1 MFFLNAGQYKKVVNL
16 KQKNPKL
23 KVSIAI
29 GGKPENHWSEGYWV
43 RPWVIGKP
51 REGER
56 SRKYSDMADK
66 PENRNVFIESVL
78 AFIK

>member
-23 KVSIAI
+23 KVSIGI
-29 GGKPENHWSEGYWV
+29 GGP
-43 RPWVIGKP
+43 GKEP
-51 REGER
+51 G
-56 SRKYSDMADK
+56 KYSDMADK
-66 PENRNVFIESVL
+66 PENRKVFIQSVL

>member
-1 MFFLNAGQYKKVVNL
+1 MFFLNAGQYKKFVNL

-29 GGKPENHWSEGYWV
+29 GGGPSEGSWT
-43 RPWVIGKP
+43 IGGP

-66 PENRNVFIESVL
+66 PENRKVFIESVL
-78 AFIK
+78 AFMK

>member
-1 MFFLNAGQYKKVVNL
+1 MVKIFLRNAGQYKKVVNL

-29 GGKPENHWSEGYWV
+29 GGPYEE
-43 RPWVIGKP
+43 
-51 REGER
+51 

-66 PENRNVFIESVL
+66 PDNRKAFIESVL
-78 AFIK
+78 TFIR

>member
-1 MFFLNAGQYKKVVNL
+1 MFCLFWHRASGQYKKVVSL

-29 GGKPENHWSEGYWV
+29 GGGNEESK
-43 RPWVIGKP
+43 
-51 REGER
+51 
-56 SRKYSDMADK
+56 KYSDMAATPIK
-66 PENRNVFIESVL
+66 RKNLIESVL